1 MVEWRQFSLRG
12 VSIINLLFALVAIPI
27 AVLSHEVTH
36 YLAYHWFDFGNPRLS
51 YASASYA
58 EQEAFRRAF
67 TTGGVSAAAQIA
79 DPTKVGI
86 GTLSAI
92 AFSLLAGAAAL
103 VWSLRSLSV
112 FAPLFAYAN
121 FFRSPLIALM
131 YATGRSEGAD
141 EYRAE
146 ALLNVPA
153 TLPIALGCAGF
164 LCSLYLIFAF
174 TDRKEGIYLI
184 VSSLIGLAIWMNLL
198 GPLILLT

>member
-1 MVEWRQFSLRG
+1 M
-12 VSIINLLFALVAIPI
+12 IPI
-27 AVLSHEVTH
+27 AVLSHEATH
-36 YLAYHWFDFGNPRLS
+36 YLAYQWFDFGNPRLS

-58 EQEAFRRAF
+58 EQEAFRQAF
-67 TTGGVSAAAQIA
+67 RTGGVSAAAQIA
-79 DPTKVGI
+79 DPIEVGT

-112 FAPLFAYAN
+112 FAPLLAYAN

-146 ALLNVPA
+146 ALLNIPA
-153 TLPIALGCAGF
+153 SLLIAMGCAGF
-164 LCSLYLIFAF
+164 LWSVYLVFLR
-174 TDRKEGIYLI
+174 TGWKEGIFLI
-184 VSSLIGLAIWMNLL
+184 VSSVIGLGTWMNLL
-198 GPLILLT
+198 GPLILPA